1 MWRNELKKINCWL
14 RLDSISQ
21 FVEIVEPEIVE
32 PEIVEPVFFLQLISQ
47 YRKIVKS
54 FYADN

>member
-32 PEIVEPVFFLQLISQ
+32 PVFFLQLISQ